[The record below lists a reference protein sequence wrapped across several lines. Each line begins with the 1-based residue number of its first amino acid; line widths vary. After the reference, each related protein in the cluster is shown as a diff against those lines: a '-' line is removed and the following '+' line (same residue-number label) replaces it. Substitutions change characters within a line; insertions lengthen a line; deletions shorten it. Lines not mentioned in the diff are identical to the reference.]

1 MSIHAFPPGVRILL
15 PADALFVIDV
25 LRRFERFRH
34 GYDQKHLDTA
44 AAAIRERLGD
54 DAVDGLMSDA
64 LLLDNELRLRT
75 NGAFDCMPEG
85 APSATQDELHLIRM
99 IACMQAGEYKSAAE
113 HATRLEIVQSRALL
127 MLANKIAAR
136 LARPRA
142 APATRRPGAELGPAP
157 GSAPARRSRPH
168 AGPACCRVG
177 QHPGLIL
184 ADRRREGREPRSG
197 LFDSNSLD
205 VQRTEKRPGKS
216 QALLRPVLGLVAGQ
230 RTAWP
235 WRR

>member
-34 GYDQKHLDTA
+34 GYDQKHLDAA

-54 DAVDGLMSDA
+54 AAVDGLMSDA

-99 IACMQAGEYKSAAE
+99 IACMQASEYKSAAE

-136 LARPRA
+136 LADYGLRLDHGVLEPNWALRQAPLQHA
-142 APATRRPGAELGPAP
+142 A
-157 GSAPARRSRPH
+157 
-168 AGPACCRVG
+168 AG
-177 QHPGLIL
+177 HTPGLRVV
-184 ADRRREGREPRSG
+184 ASA
-197 LFDSNSLD
+197 S
-205 VQRTEKRPGKS
+205 T
-216 QALLRPVLGLVAGQ
+216 LG
-230 RTAWP
+230 
-235 WRR
+235 